1 MAKVSVI
8 MNCYNGAA
16 FVSSAIESVFAQTV
30 SDWEIIFWD
39 NASTDSTAE
48 IARSFDGR
56 LRYFCSDR
64 NVPLGHARRLAMAE
78 AKGEWIGFLDSDD
91 IWYPDKL
98 EKQLSALASC
108 APETVL
114 CYAGVREQLL
124 DGTLIRDA
132 VPRSRSG
139 DIFAD
144 QLIQFDINMVTP
156 LLRRA
161 SLLEF
166 GLTFDDRIQASEEY
180 NLFMRLLAKGP
191 ACVVDQVLGIWN
203 IRPNSLTAQSIA
215 RWATERRLT
224 LATLEAEN
232 PGITKRYGPAFAAAE
247 QRACYYDARYHME
260 MGDAAAAR
268 ASLRPYRAGSG
279 LYRLLHALTFVPL
292 FWKAVHSDMVRRRIS
307 KILFSR
313 RQIMH

>member
-16 FVSSAIESVFAQTV
+16 FVRSAIESVFAQTV
-30 SDWEIIFWD
+30 GDWEIIFWD
-39 NASTDSTAE
+39 NASSDDTAA
-48 IARSFDGR
+48 IAHSFDSR
-56 LRYFCSDR
+56 LRYFCSEK

-98 EKQLSALASC
+98 EKQLSALASSP
-108 APETVL
+108 PETVL
-114 CYAGVREQLL
+114 CYAGVREQLM

-132 VPRSRSG
+132 VPHARSG

-144 QLIQFDINMVTP
+144 QLVQFDINMVTP
-156 LLRRA
+156 LLRRT
-161 SLLEF
+161 SLLKF

-191 ACVVDQVLGIWN
+191 ACVVGQVLGIWN

-215 RWATERRLT
+215 RWSTERRLT
-224 LATLEAEN
+224 LATLEDEN
-232 PGITKRYGPAFAAAE
+232 PGISKRYGAAFAAAE

-268 ASLRPYRAGSG
+268 KSLAPYRTSSVV
-279 LYRLLHALTFVPL
+279 YRALHALTFVPAL
-292 FWKAVHSDMVRRRIS
+292 WKAFHSDMVRRRIS
-307 KILFSR
+307 KIVFAR
-313 RQIMH
+313 RQNAH